1 MLMDYNWPGNVREL
15 ENVIERALVI
25 GRGLEIVTEDLPFS
39 RKELATEALPKSLR
53 LMEKMHIKKILAET
67 GWNISQAARV
77 LEIDRQTLYNKI
89 EKYHIEKES

>member
-1 MLMDYNWPGNVREL
+1 L

-25 GRGLEIVTEDLPFS
+25 GRGTEIVTEDLPFS
-39 RKELATEALPKSLR
+39 RKELGTEALPKSLK
-53 LMEKMHIKKILAET
+53 LMEKMHIKKILEET
-67 GWNISQAARV
+67 DWNISKAARV

>member
-1 MLMDYNWPGNVREL
+1 L

-25 GRGLEIVTEDLPFS
+25 GRGQEIVTDDLPFS
-39 RKELATEALPKSLR
+39 RKELGAEAFPKSLK
-53 LMEKMHIKKILAET
+53 LMEKIHIKKILEEMD
-67 GWNISQAARV
+67 WNISKAARV